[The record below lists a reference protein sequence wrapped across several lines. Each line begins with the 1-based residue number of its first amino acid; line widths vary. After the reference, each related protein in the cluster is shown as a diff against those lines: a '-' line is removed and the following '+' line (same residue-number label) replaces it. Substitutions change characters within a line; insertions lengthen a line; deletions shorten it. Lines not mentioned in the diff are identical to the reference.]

1 MDDRGG
7 RALVLI
13 RSGRTEW
20 DSAGRL
26 QGATDLPVAEEG
38 LSEVG
43 RCLEAW
49 LSDGGASPSVVFCG
63 EDEGSRESAKLAGE
77 AFGAKVKSLSG
88 LSAMGMGLWEGLTVS
103 DLEERHPT
111 IFRQWR
117 EGPERVNV
125 PEGEGLRVF
134 LERAAGCVLRVVEK
148 HGKKDVGLVLRPL
161 EFSILDRVLGGAG
174 LEELS
179 EEEVAGGGCAVTS
192 HPVDADLVR
201 SFVQGMAVR
210 A

>member
-13 RSGRTEW
+13 RCGRTEW

-26 QGATDLPVAEEG
+26 QGSTDLPVVEEG
-38 LSEVG
+38 LSEIG

-49 LSDGGASPSVVFCG
+49 LAGGGASPSLVFCG
-63 EDEGSRESAKLAGE
+63 EDEGSRASAKLAGE
-77 AFGAKVKSLSG
+77 AFGAKVKAQAG

-111 IFRQWR
+111 TFRQWR

-125 PEGEGLRVF
+125 PEGEGVRVF
-134 LERAAGCVLRVVEK
+134 VERAVGCVSRLVEK
-148 HGKKDVGLVLRPL
+148 HGKKDVALVLRPL

-179 EEEVAGGGCAVTS
+179 EEEVAGGACAITS
-192 HPVDADLVR
+192 HSVDAGSLR
-201 SFVQGMAVR
+201 AFVQGMAVR